1 MDTRGLETH
10 PSQRNLEALLRPPH
24 LPRMTSQIFFQ
35 LLISGLSVG
44 SIYALVAVALVIP
57 FKASSI
63 LNFAQGEIVAV
74 GAYAGLVL
82 TQSGMPYWMVF
93 LGSMCMGLVFG
104 LAIERLIIRRI
115 MAAAEFTLVIATF
128 AVGLIIQS
136 AIRLYWQDNLF
147 TIDNPMPVNS
157 IKTLG
162 LVLNVQYL
170 WIIFCTTV
178 LIAVLAWFFKFNR
191 MGKAMRAVSM
201 HHSAARLMG
210 IHVERVLMLSWGM
223 AGAIGAMS
231 GILLAPIIGI
241 NPGIGHL
248 ILKALVAAVIGG
260 FTSLPG
266 ACVGGLLLGLV
277 ETYSGAF
284 FGSTLKNILPFM
296 LLVAFLLI
304 KPYGLFGKA
313 PLVRV

>member
-1 MDTRGLETH
+1 MSL
-10 PSQRNLEALLRPPH
+10 
-24 LPRMTSQIFFQ
+24 QIFFQ

-63 LNFAQGEIVAV
+63 LNFAQGEMVAV

-82 TQSGMPYWMVF
+82 SQSGMPYVIVF
-93 LGSMCMGLVFG
+93 LGSMLIGLVFG

-128 AVGLIIQS
+128 AVGLLIQS
-136 AIRLYWQDNLF
+136 CIRLYWQDNLF
-147 TIDNPMPVNS
+147 TIDDPMPIHS
-157 IKTLG
+157 IRTWG

-170 WIIFCTTV
+170 WVILCTTV
-178 LIAVLAWFFKFNR
+178 LIVGLAWFFKFNR
-191 MGKAMRAVSM
+191 IGKAMRAVSM

-210 IHVERVLMLSWGM
+210 IHVERILMFSWGLS
-223 AGAIGAMS
+223 GAIGAMS

-241 NPGIGHL
+241 NPEIGHL

-266 ACVGGLLLGLV
+266 AFVGGLLLGLI
-277 ETYSGAF
+277 ETYSGAL
-284 FGSTLKNILPFM
+284 FGSTLKNILPFI
-296 LLVAFLLI
+296 LLVVFLLI